1 VHLHLRE
8 SLLYCSL
15 RVLKRLDRRD
25 SAATAFDPERVRNI
39 LVISST
45 ALGDSVLSTAG
56 FGAVRRRYPH
66 ARIVGLIH
74 QAYAGLFSRHPD
86 LDEVVGYR
94 GGYRDFFGTIRRLRR
109 YSFDLALIFHGN
121 EPQATPTAY
130 LSGADFI
137 FKLPNNSRFG
147 FLLANQTPVRS
158 WRDFGSALQQRLA
171 VAACGGADIAGARM
185 SLPTPAAA
193 RETVAAWLAK
203 AGVAPGAVL
212 IGFQAGASSRGR
224 MWPQSHFAAL
234 AQRLE
239 ARYPG
244 VRFLLTGSPD
254 EAEACRRLAA
264 AIGPAALSSAGE
276 VSIDC
281 LPVLMTQLR
290 LLVTGDTGALHVAVA
305 VGTPTVSLFA
315 VSDPRAS
322 GPAYDADRHTV
333 IQRPCER
340 SVRSKSDDQE
350 GMRRISVDDVATAVE
365 ARFDAERDAP

>member
-1 VHLHLRE
+1 
-8 SLLYCSL
+8 
-15 RVLKRLDRRD
+15 
-25 SAATAFDPERVRNI
+25 
-39 LVISST
+39 
-45 ALGDSVLSTAG
+45 
-56 FGAVRRRYPH
+56 
-66 ARIVGLIH
+66 
-74 QAYAGLFSRHPD
+74 
-86 LDEVVGYR
+86 
-94 GGYRDFFGTIRRLRR
+94 
-109 YSFDLALIFHGN
+109 
-121 EPQATPTAY
+121 
-130 LSGADFI
+130 
-137 FKLPNNSRFG
+137 
-147 FLLANQTPVRS
+147 
-158 WRDFGSALQQRLA
+158 
-171 VAACGGADIAGARM
+171 M